1 MNASVFW
8 MPTELEPRRLQVAE
22 AALRRLRHHLGH
34 AAATGE
40 AWEASLAYGAPWHTL
55 NELVDHWLH
64 DFVLEQQPLFS
75 LPCFELSLP
84 GHKLSFV
91 RLCSSERSALPLLLL
106 HGYCGSP
113 VEFQQL
119 LGPLTEPQKHAG
131 SSHDAFHVVCPALP
145 GFGLSGGPASA
156 QQTARACAA
165 LMQALGYS
173 RYVVHGSD
181 LGANIALELAALD
194 RGHVAAMH
202 VTALPAYPS
211 DTVEDLAA
219 LTGLEKSQLAS
230 AHEWRE
236 QLDFQLPESPIQAL
250 AFAVAQL
257 ADSPSCYE
265 QPNVRASLLTSLS
278 LAWALGDA
286 RARHDL
292 YRQSRLA
299 PAPSSGVPMALH
311 DFPLDAPSL
320 RRFAERA
327 HRVVE
332 WREHERGGCMPGLEQ
347 PELLLESL
355 RGFFGRMR

>member
-8 MPTELEPRRLQVAE
+8 KPTELEPRRLHVAE

-40 AWEASLAYGAPWHTL
+40 VWEASLLYGAPWHSVS
-55 NELVDHWLH
+55 ELVDHWLH
-64 DFVLEQQPLFS
+64 DFELEQQPLFG
-75 LPCFELSLP
+75 LPCFELTLP
-84 GHKLSFV
+84 EHSLSFV
-91 RLCSSERSALPLLLL
+91 QLCSSERCALPLLLL
-106 HGYCGSP
+106 HGYSGSP
-113 VEFQQL
+113 VEFQPL
-119 LGPLTEPQKHAG
+119 FEPLTDPQRHAG
-131 SSHDAFHVVCPALP
+131 SSRDAFHVVCPALP
-145 GFGLSGGPASA
+145 GFGLSSGPASA

-194 RGHVAAMH
+194 AEHVTGLH

-211 DTVEDLAA
+211 EAVEDLAS
-219 LTGLEKSQLAS
+219 LTGLEKSQLAC
-230 AHEWRE
+230 AGEWRE
-236 QLDFQLPESPIQAL
+236 QLAFLLPESPVQAL

-257 ADSPSCYE
+257 ADSPSCHE
-265 QPNVRASLLTSLS
+265 DANLKASLLTGLS

-286 RARHDL
+286 PARHDL

-299 PAPSSGVPMALH
+299 PAPGSRVPIALH

-327 HRVVE
+327 HRVLE
-332 WREHERGGCMPGLEQ
+332 WHEHERGGGMPGLEQ

-355 RGFFGRMR
+355 RSFFERMR